1 MTPAS
6 FTCDDFEAALPAW
19 LDGTLTSEDHATV
32 EAHRDGC
39 ARCAAL
45 VADLHQ
51 LMSDA
56 RALPELTPSRDL
68 WPDIAARIAPR
79 VIEWPAGTSTD
90 APMGPRDA
98 LPARGGAPSWR
109 RWAAAAALVVVSVGG
124 TYLAMQS
131 PVTSRSGGRLV
142 VEGPGQPR
150 PPRPIA
156 VSHPSASET
165 LSGELEELERALAQR
180 EPELDPKTAAVI
192 RRSLAT
198 IDRAIADARAAL
210 DADSSNV
217 LLDRQLTR
225 VLGKKVELMRR
236 AALLPART

>member
-1 MTPAS
+1 
-6 FTCDDFEAALPAW
+6 
-19 LDGTLTSEDHATV
+19 
-32 EAHRDGC
+32 
-39 ARCAAL
+39 
-45 VADLHQ
+45 
-51 LMSDA
+51 
-56 RALPELTPSRDL
+56 
-68 WPDIAARIAPR
+68 
-79 VIEWPAGTSTD
+79 
-90 APMGPRDA
+90 
-98 LPARGGAPSWR
+98 
-109 RWAAAAALVVVSVGG
+109 
-124 TYLAMQS
+124 
-131 PVTSRSGGRLV
+131 
-142 VEGPGQPR
+142 
-150 PPRPIA
+150 